1 MTRRHLQLGSALVA
15 ALMVSLVVPALQVA
29 PLADAAIAHPTLS
42 EAHQAKT
49 YRTTGAGK
57 VLVDI
62 RSTYCRG
69 FPKLRVSVDGKLD
82 HVIRLNSRKKKT
94 YRSKFR
100 YAAGAHRVRFVMR
113 ADREIY
119 NKHGDLVCDRKV
131 RVSNVRMKRVTPGPP
146 AAVPGD
152 NDDAFTLAVIGD
164 TQDEVYNN
172 GNRNFFN
179 RTTWL
184 ATHATSKDIRFVAQT
199 GDITSWG
206 WLAQTQYDV
215 AAAAMHVLTRA
226 GVPWQV
232 TIGNHDTRAVGVGG
246 SAYEATNPTECRDR
260 FGSGCSTPVLV
271 RHTEEFNEFF
281 SAADYVG
288 QSGTWPTGQVDNSFS
303 TFRAANKRWLVLN
316 LELWPRTEAVAWAK
330 NVISSHPTYNVIIQ
344 THDYLTQGGTVTGS
358 NGGYGAN
365 SGTYVEDNLVKPYKN
380 VKIVLSG
387 HEGLAATNTFTYP
400 NRNKVTAFLGNED
413 SKRVAVTRLIDI
425 NTKTGVISSR
435 FWSHTANLSASP
447 DGTTS
452 ASGFSFQ

>member
-15 ALMVSLVVPALQVA
+15 ALMVALVVPDLQAA
-29 PLADAAIAHPTLS
+29 PLADAAISHPTLS
-42 EAHQAKT
+42 EAHQAKM
-49 YRTTGAGK
+49 YRLRGAGK
-57 VLVDI
+57 VLVDV
-62 RSTYCRG
+62 RSTYCQG

-82 HVIRLNSRKKKT
+82 HVIQLTSRKKKT
-94 YRSKFR
+94 YRSMFR
-100 YAAGAHRVRFVMR
+100 YEAGAHHVRFAMR
-113 ADREIY
+113 ADHEIY
-119 NKHGDLVCDRKV
+119 NKDGDLVCDRKV
-131 RVSNVRMKRVTPGPP
+131 RVSNVRMNGVPPGPP
-146 AAVPGD
+146 AAVPGA
-152 NDDAFTLAVIGD
+152 DDGAFTLAVIGD

-172 GNRNFFN
+172 GNQNFLK

-184 ATHATSKDIRFVAQT
+184 ATHAMSEDIRFVAQT

-206 WLAQTQYDV
+206 WLAQAQYDV

-246 SAYEATNPTECRDR
+246 SAYETTSPTECQAE
-260 FGSGCSTPVLV
+260 FGSGCSTPTLV
-271 RHTEEFNEFF
+271 RHTEEFNKNF

-288 QSGTWPTGQVDNSFS
+288 DGGTWPTGQVDNSFS
-303 TFRAANKRWLVLN
+303 TFRAANKWWLVLN

-330 NVISSHPTYNVIIQ
+330 KVISSHPTYNVIIQ
-344 THDYLTQGGTVTGS
+344 THDYLTEGGTVTGS

-365 SGTYVEDNLVKPYKN
+365 SGTYVEDNLVEPYKN
-380 VKIVLSG
+380 VKVVLSG

-400 NRNKVTAFLGNED
+400 NGNKVTAFLGNED
-413 SKRVAVTRLIDI
+413 SNGVAVTRLIDI
-425 NTKTGVISSR
+425 NTTTGVISSR
-435 FWSHTANLSASP
+435 FWSHTADLSASP